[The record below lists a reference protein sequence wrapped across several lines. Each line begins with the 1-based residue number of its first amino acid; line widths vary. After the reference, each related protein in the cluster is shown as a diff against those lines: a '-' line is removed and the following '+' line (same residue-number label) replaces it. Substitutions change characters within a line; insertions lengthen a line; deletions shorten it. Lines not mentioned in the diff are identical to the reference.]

1 MALELGSATSP
12 LITAGE
18 RGRRLNHTLGTA
30 GGTAPI
36 TRRALRAPG
45 MAAALDLLA
54 LAAWM
59 KLSQP
64 PRSPALLVLAW
75 LPLQLLVTGKYK
87 RRIGA
92 ELLGHLRVPLNA
104 LAAPILVLVVIGPAT
119 GHPVLEK
126 IPELALLLTA
136 GRVLSYSMER
146 MARAGVAAEPALIM
160 GAGRLGCQIANTLL
174 SHPEYGIRP
183 VGFVDDFPDDGTL
196 PVPIVGRT
204 SSFDAAVRQTGAR
217 RVFVAYGASRE
228 PELVEV
234 LRASTATDV
243 AVHVVPRLFELG
255 VSTAGPDAHLL
266 WGLPIHDTCR
276 AAHPGIEWRAKRAF
290 DLVVAVLC
298 LLAAA
303 PIMAVTALA
312 IAVTSRG
319 PVLFRQI
326 RVGQRGVPIEIY
338 KFRSM
343 RVSSDADTRWAG
355 RDDDRITWVGR
366 LIRATSIDELPQL
379 LNVLK
384 GDMSLVG
391 PRPERPH
398 FSEQFARTVYHY
410 NDRLRVPVGL
420 TGWAQVHGLRG
431 DTSIEERARF
441 DNYYIEHWSL
451 SLDCIIL
458 LRTFLQVAQE
468 IGGHL
473 RRERPCPAIPQEG
486 SKYQAPDVSGCA
498 DTTAQARGAGG
509 KPQVVTG
516 PAIAD

>member
-18 RGRRLNHTLGTA
+18 RGSRRTYPLVKTGS
-30 GGTAPI
+30 TAPAVS
-36 TRRALRAPG
+36 RAFRSPG
-45 MAAALDLLA
+45 LAAALDLLA
-54 LAAWM
+54 LAAWLKM
-59 KLSQP
+59 SQP
-64 PRSPALLVLAW
+64 PREPALVVMIWVPA
-75 LPLQLLVTGKYK
+75 QLLVTGRYRK
-87 RRIGA
+87 RIGA
-92 ELLGHLRVPLNA
+92 DLLGHLRIALSA
-104 LAAPILVLVVIGPAT
+104 LAAPILTLVLMGPAI
-119 GHPVLEK
+119 GRPVLDTV
-126 IPELALLLTA
+126 PQLALLLFA
-136 GRVLSYSMER
+136 GRVLSYLAER
-146 MARAGVAAEPALIM
+146 VARVGAAADPALIV
-160 GAGRLGCQIANTLL
+160 GAGRLGCQIADTLL

-183 VGFVDDFPDDGTL
+183 VGFLDDFPDDGTL
-196 PVPIVGRT
+196 PVPMVGRI
-204 SSFDAAVRQTGAR
+204 SSFDTAVRQTGAR
-217 RVFVAYGASRE
+217 RVFVAFGASRE

-243 AVHVVPRLFELG
+243 AIHVVPRFFELG
-255 VSTAGPDAHLL
+255 VSTVGPDAHTL
-266 WGLPIHDTCR
+266 WGLPIHDTRR
-276 AAHPGIEWRAKRAF
+276 AAHPGIEWRAKRLF
-290 DLVVAVLC
+290 DLVVATLC

-303 PIMAVTALA
+303 PVMAVTALA

-319 PVLFRQI
+319 PVLFRQT
-326 RVGQRGVPIEIY
+326 RVGQRGMPIQIY

-355 RDDDRITWVGR
+355 RDDDRITRVGR

-379 LNVLK
+379 FNVLN

-410 NDRLRVPVGL
+410 KDRLRVPVGL

-451 SLDCIIL
+451 SLDCIIV
-458 LRTFLQVAQE
+458 LRTFLQIAQE

-473 RRERPCPAIPQEG
+473 RRDKPRPTIPLGG
-486 SKYQAPDVSGCA
+486 SKCATPDPDRPVH
-498 DTTAQARGAGG
+498 TTAQAGGAGG
-509 KPQVVTG
+509 APTR
-516 PAIAD
+516 